1 MAALVNKCGQT
12 PPPVW
17 TCLGFRQSA
26 LISELDLPYMVKLFH
41 IYLWWV
47 LLRQQGLYREVW
59 CLLAHSSYRKSD
71 RQKKKPHCA
80 EGGKYFIALLAK
92 SSKEPEK
99 SNQRGKGTFFP
110 STQPDFFSTQPNSW
124 FHSVKLHQNNKR
136 WPLTVN
142 ATIGWYLINKE
153 PHSF

>member
-1 MAALVNKCGQT
+1 MN
-12 PPPVW
+12 W
-17 TCLGFRQSA
+17 TCLIWWSSF
-26 LISELDLPYMVKLFH
+26 
-41 IYLWWV
+41 IYTYGEFYWDSRDCTEKYGVYWLTAATEKV
-47 LLRQQGLYREVW
+47 TG
-59 CLLAHSSYRKSD
+59 
-71 RQKKKPHCA
+71 KKKKTHCA